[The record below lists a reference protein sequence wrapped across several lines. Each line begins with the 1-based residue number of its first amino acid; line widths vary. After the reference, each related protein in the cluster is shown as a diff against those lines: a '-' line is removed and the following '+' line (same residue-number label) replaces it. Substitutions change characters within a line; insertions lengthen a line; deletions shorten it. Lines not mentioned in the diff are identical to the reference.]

1 MCNVW
6 EIGHRTSN
14 DSISNAA
21 GGIQMTVCLIII
33 SIVLAHTGVG
43 QAGVPDQPWVAWF
56 TLVFIC
62 IYIAAYA
69 WSCMLLLYLPFTQS
83 EGASLI
89 AVRSVSSLMS
99 FISRPKGN
107 TTVYSPVYTNIT

>member
-1 MCNVW
+1 MV
-6 EIGHRTSN
+6 
-14 DSISNAA
+14 AA

-69 WSCMLLLYLPFTQS
+69 WSCKTL
-83 EGASLI
+83 SL
-89 AVRSVSSLMS
+89 AVLHFDVSALS
-99 FISRPKGN
+99 G
-107 TTVYSPVYTNIT
+107 

>member
-1 MCNVW
+1 MMGCGLEYCGIEMQVW
-6 EIGHRTSN
+6 P
-14 DSISNAA
+14 AA

-69 WSCMLLLYLPFTQS
+69 WSCKPALLTTHQVWHGFMCS
-83 EGASLI
+83 MASSVACSTRKLCNFLRALI
-89 AVRSVSSLMS
+89 TEEEPA
-99 FISRPKGN
+99 
-107 TTVYSPVYTNIT
+107 